1 MPCMPPYGNKR
12 VIGNCKSR
20 NRQNTKKAIKFLQ
33 TLHRKQ
39 NQNLSNANFTKNRGD
54 SEISSDPQ
62 LATVM
67 VIILKIRCLVII
79 GYKPWKRKKDG
90 IITTTRAI
98 YQRSSE
104 TQIFI
109 DGELVYNAIGVIT
122 STLTVGTQ

>member
-1 MPCMPPYGNKR
+1 M
-12 VIGNCKSR
+12 
-20 NRQNTKKAIKFLQ
+20 
-33 TLHRKQ
+33 
-39 NQNLSNANFTKNRGD
+39 
-54 SEISSDPQ
+54 ISSDPQ

-67 VIILKIRCLVII
+67 VIILNIRCLVII

-104 TQIFI
+104 THIFI
-109 DGELVYNAIGVIT
+109 DGELVYNAVGVIT